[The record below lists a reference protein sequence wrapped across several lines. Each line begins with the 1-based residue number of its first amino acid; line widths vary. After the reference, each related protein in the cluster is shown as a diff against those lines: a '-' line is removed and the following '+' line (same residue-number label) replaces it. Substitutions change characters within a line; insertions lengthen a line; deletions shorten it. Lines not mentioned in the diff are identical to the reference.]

1 MVALPSAWAAF
12 ASRFPAF
19 TALNKSYAQPIP
31 AVGDQTQILYEP
43 TAFFDTL
50 CAKIRGA
57 RSRVYLATLY
67 VGDQEQTLLEVLDRG
82 LQDNPQLE
90 VCILF
95 DALRGTR
102 QRNVHQS
109 PVNLLVPLLQRYPER
124 VRISV
129 YHTPD
134 LHGTTKRWY
143 PERYNE
149 AVGLMHI
156 KAYVIDDDVILSGA
170 NLSHDYFTNR
180 QDRYLVF
187 NDQPL
192 IAAYYTQ
199 LVDTV
204 AKFSYSVALPLNPV
218 HSLAFD
224 LVPNQGFDPVTDP
237 RRFRAMACQRMQQWI
252 QQWARHIQ
260 QHGTTM
266 ALSADTFVVPT
277 LQMAPVGIDQ
287 DQSILLAL
295 LCAIDRYAQGHKG
308 TRACFASAYF
318 NFASVF
324 QSAILDNRASFDLL
338 VAAPKANGFYNAR
351 GISKYVPTAYSS
363 FEHDFHRMA
372 QQHTNRCST
381 RSIRIREYC
390 REGWTFHAKGL
401 WFYLGQQPDPAIT
414 VIGSS
419 NYGYRS
425 IRRDLEAQMT
435 LFTDNTELRAALGRE
450 VQRLNRHTQVV
461 TDQTF
466 GHPLRRVPLWVR
478 AVKPFIRGF
487 F

>member
-1 MVALPSAWAAF
+1 MAARSPSWTTF

-19 TALNKSYAQPIP
+19 TALDKGYAQPIP
-31 AVGDQTQILYEP
+31 VTADQTQILHEP

-50 CAKIRGA
+50 CAKIRNA

-67 VGDQEQTLLEVLDRG
+67 VGDQEQALLEVLDRA

-90 VCILF
+90 LCILF

-102 QRNVHQS
+102 QRYVHQS
-109 PVNLLVPLLQRYPER
+109 PVNLLVPLLHQYPER
-124 VRISV
+124 VRVSV

-156 KAYVIDDDVILSGA
+156 KAYVIDNDVILSGA

-180 QDRYLVF
+180 QDRYIVF

-192 IAAYYTQ
+192 VAAYYTQ

-204 AKFSYSVALPLNPV
+204 AKFSYRVALPVNPV
-218 HSLAFD
+218 HRSAFN
-224 LVPNQGFDPVTDP
+224 LVPCSGFDPVTDP
-237 RRFRAMACQRMQQWI
+237 RRFRAMAHQRMQHWI
-252 QQWARHIQ
+252 QQWARHVQ
-260 QHGTTM
+260 QNSSAVTL
-266 ALSADTFVVPT
+266 AADTFAIPT
-277 LQMAPVGIDQ
+277 VQMAPVGIDQ
-287 DQSILLAL
+287 DQTVLLAL
-295 LCAIDRYAQGHKG
+295 LRAVDRYAHDHLG

-363 FEHDFHRMA
+363 FEYDFHRMA
-372 QQHTNRCST
+372 QKHMDRRTT
-381 RSIRIREYC
+381 RLIRIREYC
-390 REGWTFHAKGL
+390 RDGWTFHAK
-401 WFYLGQQPDPAIT
+401 DPAIT

-435 LFTDNTELRAALGRE
+435 LFTENTKLQAALGRE
-450 VQRLNRHTQVV
+450 VQHLNRHTQVV

-466 GHPLRRVPLWVR
+466 GHPLRRVPFWVR